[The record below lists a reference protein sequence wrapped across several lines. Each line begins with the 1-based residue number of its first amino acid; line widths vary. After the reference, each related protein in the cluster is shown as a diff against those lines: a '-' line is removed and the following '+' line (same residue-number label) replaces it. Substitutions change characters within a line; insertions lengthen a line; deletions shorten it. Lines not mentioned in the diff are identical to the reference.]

1 MAALLPDFDA
11 FLTSWRESVV
21 EGDPSTTE
29 LGRRFAHKIVTQ
41 WLDAPESGLEIV
53 YCDGAGDGGID
64 IAVLDVGPED
74 EAAGQPGHTWY
85 LVQSKHGT
93 AFSGNRTLLVEAQ
106 KVIETLDG
114 RRGGLNSFA
123 EGLRERL
130 AVFRAQ
136 AGQNDRIVLVFA
148 TERPL
153 TPDQRITLNDI
164 RTIGRGHLGGMFDV
178 ETISVETIYAR
189 LSEEAAEPGLR
200 VPLHSHLVPS
210 GADLLV
216 GSTRLA
222 DLYQFLIV
230 YRDATGDLDGIYEKN
245 VRRFLGGRGKVNK
258 SMQETLRDAPERF
271 GLYNNGI
278 TVVASDW
285 KENGNAIEL
294 IEPYIVNGCQTSRT
308 IWEVFNRYYRA
319 GGTGVNPE
327 VEAWKARATD
337 GAVVTKIVKVG
348 AGGEQM
354 LQAITRYTNSQ
365 NAVRE
370 KDFLALSG
378 DFASWKREMADRH
391 GIYLEVQ
398 RGGWD
403 SQKALQN
410 ANPSTRQFSQHVN
423 AADLIKVYGAGWL
436 GEAGLAFGKN
446 PPFLPGGAVFKRI
459 TALPE
464 EGQAA
469 FGVEDLYACFL
480 LQQAADSLD
489 FGRGGPPARRQSRF
503 IFYMITVSLLK
514 DVLNRVHRSTEHRD
528 ISVAMA
534 RVMQDGTARSALIDQ
549 AVELIDSYFTQGS
562 EDSVW
567 EEPALRNAHFGD
579 INAFLKAEKFGRS
592 RDFTP
597 KLFDGL
603 ALTHKAM
610 AKAYNGQPS
619 ARDTI
624 AAAAADATL

>member
-1 MAALLPDFDA
+1 MTPQSEFGD

-21 EGDPSTTE
+21 AGDPSTIE
-29 LGRRFAHKIVTQ
+29 LGRRFAHKIVMD

-64 IAVLDVGPED
+64 LAVLDVGPED

-93 AFSGNRTLLVEAQ
+93 AFAGARTLLVEAQ

-114 RRGGLNSFA
+114 RRTGLNSLA

-130 AVFRAQ
+130 GVFRSQ
-136 AGQNDRIVLVFA
+136 AGPNDRIVLVFA
-148 TERPL
+148 TERAL
-153 TPDQRITLNDI
+153 TADQRIILSDI
-164 RTIGRGHLGGMFDV
+164 RTMGREHIGGMFDV
-178 ETISVETIYAR
+178 EAISVETIHAR
-189 LSEEAAEPGLR
+189 LGEEMAEAGLQVALR
-200 VPLHSHLVPS
+200 SHLVPS
-210 GADLLV
+210 GPDLLV

-222 DLYQFLIV
+222 DLYEFLV
-230 YRDATGDLDGIYEKN
+230 GYRDKTGDLDGIYEKN

-258 SMQETLRDAPERF
+258 GMQDTLRDAPERF

-278 TVVASDW
+278 TIVASDW
-285 KENGNAIEL
+285 TQDGSTVEL
-294 IEPYIVNGCQTSRT
+294 VEPYIVNGCQTSRT
-308 IWEVFNRYYRA
+308 IWEVFHRYYRA
-319 GGTGVNPE
+319 GGTGINPD
-327 VEAWKARATD
+327 VEAWKERAGN

-348 AGGEQM
+348 TAGEQL

-370 KDFLALSG
+370 KDFLTLSS
-378 DFASWKREMADRH
+378 DFTGWKAGMAERY

-410 ANPSTRQFSQHVN
+410 ANPSTRQFNRHVN
-423 AADLIKVYGAGWL
+423 AAELIKVYGAGWL
-436 GEAGLAFGKN
+436 GEAGVAFGKN

-464 EGQAA
+464 DGQEA
-469 FGVEDLYACFL
+469 FGIEDLYACYR
-480 LQQAADSLD
+480 LQEAADALG
-489 FGRGGPPARRQSRF
+489 FGRGGLPTRRQSRF
-503 IFYMITVSLLK
+503 IFYMVTVSLLK
-514 DVLNRVHRSTEHRD
+514 DVLNRAQRPVGHRD
-528 ISVAMA
+528 ISL
-534 RVMQDGTARSALIDQ
+534 ALAKVLDDSIASSSLIEQ
-549 AVELIDSYFTQGS
+549 AVELVDSYFTQGS
-562 EDSVW
+562 EDSVF

-579 INAFLKAEKFGRS
+579 LNAFLKAEKFGRT

-597 KLFDGL
+597 RLFDGL
-603 ALTHKAM
+603 ALTQKAM
-610 AKAYNGQPS
+610 GKAYGGQPS
-619 ARDTI
+619 ARDSILT
-624 AAAAADATL
+624 AVT

>member
-1 MAALLPDFDA
+1 MVSVQPDFQA
-11 FLTSWRESVV
+11 FLAAWRESVV
-21 EGDPSTTE
+21 AGDPSTIE

-64 IAVLDVGPED
+64 LAVLDVGPED
-74 EAAGQPGHTWY
+74 ETAGQPGHTWY

-93 AFSGNRTLLVEAQ
+93 AFAGARTLLVEAQ

-114 RRGGLNSFA
+114 RRSGLNSLA

-130 AVFRAQ
+130 GIFRAQ
-136 AGQNDRIVLVFA
+136 AGPNDRIVLVFA

-153 TPDQRITLNDI
+153 TADQRVVLGDI
-164 RTIGRGHLGGMFDV
+164 RTMGREHLGGMFDV
-178 ETISVETIYAR
+178 EAISVETIYSR
-189 LSEEAAEPGLR
+189 LGEETAESGLR
-200 VPLHSHLVPS
+200 VTLRSHLVPS

-222 DLYQFLIV
+222 DLYEFLV
-230 YRDATGDLDGIYEKN
+230 GYRDETGDLDGIYEKN

-258 SMQETLRDAPERF
+258 GMQDTLRDAPERF

-278 TVVASDW
+278 TIVASDW
-285 KENGNAIEL
+285 TQDGASVAL
-294 IEPYIVNGCQTSRT
+294 VEPYIVNGCQTSRT
-308 IWEVFNRYYRA
+308 IWEVFHRYYRA

-327 VEAWKARATD
+327 VEAWKARAAE

-348 AGGEQM
+348 AAGEQL

-370 KDFLALSG
+370 KDFLALSS
-378 DFASWKREMADRH
+378 DFSGWKAGMADRY

-410 ANPSTRQFSQHVN
+410 ANPSTRQFTRHVN

-436 GEAGLAFGKN
+436 GDAGLAFGKN

-464 EGQAA
+464 EGQEA
-469 FGVEDLYACFL
+469 FGIEDLYACYL
-480 LQQAADSLD
+480 LQEAADGLG
-489 FGRGGPPARRQSRF
+489 FGRGALPTRRQSRF
-503 IFYMITVSLLK
+503 IFYMVTVSLLK
-514 DVLNRVHRSTEHRD
+514 DVLNRAQLPVGHRD
-528 ISVAMA
+528 ISLALAKVLEDEVA
-534 RVMQDGTARSALIDQ
+534 QSALVEQ
-549 AVELIDSYFTQGS
+549 AVELVDSYFTQGS
-562 EDSVW
+562 EDSVF

-579 INAFLKAEKFGRS
+579 LNAFLKAEKFGRT

-597 KLFDGL
+597 RLFDGL
-603 ALTHKAM
+603 ALTQKAM
-610 AKAYNGQPS
+610 AKAYGGQPS

-624 AAAAADATL
+624 VAAAT